1 MGTSCRKSSARAEE
15 GLLPV
20 LLTATS
26 KSLWCLQVTTVTT
39 ATPNNP
45 KVTRQR
51 KYIVST
57 KGVYRRCFSWFI
69 FPASVILSCKL
80 VHPPSVACLLLTE
93 DPGCMTPELLATY
106 LTCEASHVCLPPW

>member
-1 MGTSCRKSSARAEE
+1 MGTSRRKSSARAEE

-57 KGVYRRCFSWFI
+57 KGVYRRCFSSSQHLSSCRANSSTLRVS
-69 FPASVILSCKL
+69 PASC
-80 VHPPSVACLLLTE
+80 
-93 DPGCMTPELLATY
+93 
-106 LTCEASHVCLPPW
+106 